1 MPNLFLISD
10 HHFGHVNILTF
21 RTLAGDPLRSFD
33 DINHMNEHIVDK
45 HNSVVKP
52 SDKVYFGGDLGM
64 KGAIAKYLPR
74 MNGHKRLILGNHDYP
89 DMSLYTPYFDAIY
102 SYRILDRMMLTHIP
116 IHSYSIGKNHA
127 NIHGHT
133 HDKSQGLLGPKYF
146 NICCEA
152 LDYTPIALEDLKSR
166 VQKQLGE
173 KW

>member
-64 KGAIAKYLPR
+64 PSLNPFGASPYDL
-74 MNGHKRLILGNHDYP
+74 
-89 DMSLYTPYFDAIY
+89 TPL
-102 SYRILDRMMLTHIP
+102 RKP
-116 IHSYSIGKNHA
+116 
-127 NIHGHT
+127 
-133 HDKSQGLLGPKYF
+133 
-146 NICCEA
+146 
-152 LDYTPIALEDLKSR
+152 
-166 VQKQLGE
+166 
-173 KW
+173 